1 VTTNAF
7 LTGDLVCAGS
17 DGVVAGAS
25 GITIDLKGFTL
36 LGDGTDG
43 TRGVQ
48 AASGFDKVTFK
59 NGVVRTF
66 DSGVWANA
74 NQISVVNV
82 LATGNN
88 DGGIAIF
95 GDFATV
101 KSSTGSATLTSGTG
115 SGIYIAGDGAKVQ
128 SSTALATWY
137 GIFVEGAGAKIQ
149 SSTASGNEHV
159 GIRVHGDEPEVKGNR
174 AEANGFEHG
183 TTSNYDGTGIWL
195 TGYTTLPTGKNTAG
209 GNDNPNECD
218 PTNLC

>member
-1 VTTNAF
+1 MSTNAF
-7 LTGDLVCAGS
+7 LTGNLVCAGS

-74 NQISVVNV
+74 DQISVVNV

-88 DGGIAIF
+88 DSGIAIF
-95 GDFATV
+95 GDLPR
-101 KSSTGSATLTSGTG
+101 SS
-115 SGIYIAGDGAKVQ
+115 
-128 SSTALATWY
+128 
-137 GIFVEGAGAKIQ
+137 
-149 SSTASGNEHV
+149 
-159 GIRVHGDEPEVKGNR
+159 RR
-174 AEANGFEHG
+174 
-183 TTSNYDGTGIWL
+183 
-195 TGYTTLPTGKNTAG
+195 PTRR
-209 GNDNPNECD
+209 
-218 PTNLC
+218 L